1 MAVPVS
7 QARRSHQRR
16 IAKLLDELEQRRQRI
31 YLLQARGA
39 RPAGLRDLKAE
50 LHAVRDKL
58 AAAVDAA
65 SSSLVSPRRDQP
77 QQTLSAATPAVRA
90 ADTRIDCTA
99 VVREFGVELRPWRQA
114 LADTINRL
122 LPNKGLP

>member
-90 ADTRIDCTA
+90 ASWAT
-99 VVREFGVELRPWRQA
+99 QA
-114 LADTINRL
+114 LGYASERALTERCC
-122 LPNKGLP
+122 